1 MDSIHSTL
9 HPALPST
16 TPNVFDHHH
25 HHHHHH
31 HPHPEDAFS
40 LDAWASGKGATSA
53 NDMLERRRSNNHN
66 SSNSNPSPTQAE
78 SKDQPPWADMKTKA
92 GKDRK
97 RLPLACIACRRKKIK
112 CSGEKPSCQ
121 HCSKSRIPCV
131 YKVTQRRAT
140 PRTDYMGML
149 DKRLKRMEDRVL
161 KIVPKG
167 EVDNVPRAVL
177 KPNHHAS
184 QAKSAASK
192 KRTVDEALGHDLD
205 GWAADDSQKN
215 EPYQLPNTSAGDDR
229 RTAEDG
235 SGDLP
240 SKELQIHLAEVFFDY
255 IYGQSYFLLH
265 KGRYMG
271 DLRAGTVPPYLNL
284 AVCAVSARFSTHPEL
299 QTEPAFLRGE
309 QWSKPAQDIAL
320 SVFDAPNITTLIVL
334 ILLCL
339 HSFGCCQGGRA
350 WMLSGMAHRMSYA
363 LRLHKDPD
371 SDGLGIEQGNKLSFV
386 DREIRRRAMWACFC
400 LDRFTS
406 SGTERP
412 MFAGERYM
420 QLTLPVRESMFSQ
433 EISGPTEHLDPP
445 SSPLVGK
452 VEDGV
457 SNDPKRNMGIAAHV
471 VRIIALWGR
480 INDYMNHGG
489 RIMGDMY
496 ALWSPNSNWH
506 GLAKQLEDFH
516 ADLPGRLHY
525 NEANLKVFE
534 AENVANAFL
543 LLHVAYNQSVIFLNR
558 YAFPNIAVYDPCKG
572 EPKAFIETGRQ
583 KALEAANRISDIIG
597 EATKYRMVFPFAG
610 YAAYISS
617 AVQLYG
623 AFSQDRA
630 VAEVS
635 KERLSRNIRFLLR
648 MKKHWGM
655 LHFLTE
661 NLKELY
667 RIHADAANKGAP
679 LKPDTGGRRS
689 VYQYADWHERFPR
702 GVSTAD
708 LEPVKSGAQRSKNLG
723 ARKQSDLLPVDDWM
737 GSKAIKSSSPK
748 SQSGPNKSARKDS
761 TRSDSNPP
769 RSVPSL
775 TNIQART
782 TLSDRTRSSP
792 QTIDIAESSPVPY
805 GFPESYDRYQQPH
818 TATVSTPTSG
828 FGIDIGQNLS
838 ISQPPLTSVPH
849 SGFAPGEMTPEMQH
863 QGYGGPMMEVEWAH
877 GYTDDFMAAGGNPQ
891 QWNSGFNMN
900 MAMPTGE
907 GANFFGIPTTNM
919 PTTWMSYDT
928 GHHHEGSPEHKNSIG

>member
-1 MDSIHSTL
+1 MDSVQTL
-9 HPALPST
+9 NNPALPST
-16 TPNVFDHHH
+16 NAVFDIGH
-25 HHHHHH
+25 
-31 HPHPEDAFS
+31 DDSFS
-40 LDAWASGKGATSA
+40 LDAWASGKSA
-53 NDMLERRRSNNHN
+53 SSTNDMLERRRSNNQGDTN
-66 SSNSNPSPTQAE
+66 ANGASPTYHE
-78 SKDQPPWADMKTKA
+78 PREQPPWADMKTKA

-177 KPNHHAS
+177 KPAHHAS
-184 QAKSAASK
+184 QSKSAASK

-205 GWAADDSQKN
+205 GWAADDGHKA
-215 EPYQLPNTSAGDDR
+215 EPYQFPNTSFADSR

-235 SGDLP
+235 SADLP
-240 SKELQIHLAEVFFDY
+240 SKEIQIHLAEVFFDY

-265 KGRYMG
+265 KGRYMV
-271 DLRAGTVPPYLNL
+271 DLHAGSVPPYLNL

-320 SVFDAPNITTLIVL
+320 SVFDTPNITTLIVL

-339 HSFGCCQGGRA
+339 HGFGCCQGGRA

-363 LRLHKDPD
+363 LRLHKDPEN
-371 SDGLGIEQGNKLSFV
+371 DGLGIEQGQKLSFV

-420 QLTLPVRESMFSQ
+420 QLTLPVRESLFKN
-433 EISGPTEHLDPP
+433 EIPGPTESLDPP
-445 SSPLVGK
+445 ASPLVGK
-452 VEDGV
+452 VEDGM
-457 SNDPKRNMGIAAHV
+457 SNDPKGNMGIAAYV
-471 VRIIALWGR
+471 IRVIALWGR

-489 RIMGDMY
+489 RVMGDMY
-496 ALWSPNSNWH
+496 ALWSPNSNWQ
-506 GLAKQLEDFH
+506 GLAKQLDEFK
-516 ADLPGRLHY
+516 ASLPSRLHY
-525 NEANLKVFE
+525 NQANLQVF
-534 AENVANAFL
+534 AEKNVANAFL
-543 LLHVAYNQSVIFLNR
+543 LLHIAYNQSVIFLNR

-572 EPKAFIETGRQ
+572 EPQSFIDAGRH
-583 KALEAANRISDIIG
+583 KALEAANNISDIIG
-597 EATKYRMVFPFAG
+597 EATKHRMVFPFAG
-610 YAAYISS
+610 YAAYVSS

-623 AFSQDRA
+623 AFSKDKA
-630 VAEVS
+630 VAEPS
-635 KERLSRNIRFLLR
+635 KERLSRNIRYLLR

-667 RIHADAANKGAP
+667 RIHADAANKGSP
-679 LKPDTGGRRS
+679 LQPENGGRRS

-702 GVSTAD
+702 GVSTVD
-708 LEPVKSGAQRSKNLG
+708 LEPVKGATQKQKGLG
-723 ARKQSDLLPVDDWM
+723 GRKESDLLPVDDWM
-737 GSKAIKSSSPK
+737 GSKSRKTSPPK
-748 SQSGPNKSARKDS
+748 SQSGPNKSARKEAQRQNS
-761 TRSDSNPP
+761 NSSRSGPNASH
-769 RSVPSL
+769 V
-775 TNIQART
+775 QART
-782 TLSDRTRSSP
+782 TLSDRTRLSPTHVDMIDSSP
-792 QTIDIAESSPVPY
+792 PSFGY
-805 GFPESYDRYQQPH
+805 PESYDRIQPPGN
-818 TATVSTPTSG
+818 AAVSTPNSAFSMDMAPPLCMT
-828 FGIDIGQNLS
+828 
-838 ISQPPLTSVPH
+838 QPPLTSMPNNA
-849 SGFAPGEMTPEMQH
+849 FTQGEMPPEMHTQV
-863 QGYGGPMMEVEWAH
+863 YPGPMMDVEWPH
-877 GYTDDFMAAGGNPQ
+877 GYSDDFLAPSANPH
-891 QWNSGFNMN
+891 QWNTNFSLNMQ
-900 MAMPTGE
+900 MPPGE
-907 GANFFGIPTTNM
+907 GANFFGIPTTANM
-919 PTTWMSYDT
+919 PVSWMGYDT
-928 GHHHEGSPEHKNSIG
+928 GHQNDAPIDTKNNHV